1 MGERLVVI
9 GADAAGM
16 TAASQAR
23 RRDRDL
29 DVVAF
34 EMGDY
39 ASYAACGE
47 PYHIAG
53 FVDPL
58 DRLIARTPEQF
69 ARAGVELHL
78 RHEVT
83 AIDLDRRVVEVR
95 DHEGEATSETGFDKL
110 LISTGARAFV
120 PPMPGK
126 DLAGVHTLRT
136 LGDTAALRAIA
147 DAGSGNA
154 VIVGGGFI
162 GLEVAEAFQVK
173 GWNVTI
179 VEGLPTILSRTLDP
193 EMADQV
199 ADAVR
204 EMGIDVLTDAMV
216 GGIEGTDRV
225 TGVSIG
231 DETIPADV
239 VVLSIGSRPV
249 AELARD
255 AGIPLGVTGAIAVD
269 DHQLTGVD
277 GVWSAGDCAE
287 AAHRVTGNAVNL
299 HLGTVANKTGRVA
312 GINMTGGDM
321 AFPGVLATAITRVHG
336 LEIASTGLRTSDAEA
351 AGIDAVDVTVK
362 GGTAAHYMPDS
373 EPLTIRVT
381 AERGTARL
389 LGAQV
394 VGGRG
399 AGKRIDTFATAIWDG
414 MAAGTLEWVD
424 LAYAPPF
431 APVWDLIA
439 IAARKAATAAK
450 VAAE

>member
-1 MGERLVVI
+1 MAERLVVI

-29 DVVAF
+29 EVVAY

-58 DRLIARTPEQF
+58 EDLIARTPEQF
-69 ARAGVELHL
+69 ARAGVELHR

-95 DHEGEATSETGFDKL
+95 DHDGATTLETGFDQL

-126 DLAGVHTLRT
+126 DLPGVYTLRT
-136 LGDTAALRAIA
+136 LGDAAALRAIA
-147 DAGSGNA
+147 DEGNGNA

-179 VEGLPTILSRTLDP
+179 VEGLPKILSRTLDP
-193 EMADQV
+193 EIADQV
-199 ADAVR
+199 
-204 EMGIDVLTDAMV
+204 TDAIRDMAIEVLVDTMV

-225 TGVSIG
+225 TGVTVG
-231 DETIPADV
+231 DGSIPADV

-249 AELARD
+249 VELARD

-269 DHQLTGVD
+269 DHQSTGID

-287 AAHRVTGNAVNL
+287 AAHRVTGKPVNL

-312 GINMTGGDM
+312 GINITGGDM

-336 LEIASTGLRTSDAEA
+336 LEIASTGLRTSDALA

-373 EPLTIRVT
+373 EPITIRAT
-381 AERGTARL
+381 AERGSGRL
-389 LGAQV
+389 LGAQI
-394 VGGRG
+394 VGGKG
-399 AGKRIDTFATAIWDG
+399 AGKRIDVFATAVWDA
-414 MAAGTLEWVD
+414 MTAGSLEWVD

-450 VAAE
+450 FS